1 MRHFQVGDAR
11 VTRISELNLDGVDA
25 AFLYPGVDPEQVRIG
40 ARPLSAG
47 SFDPST
53 GTLRQSIHTWLVE
66 IGGLTVLIDT
76 ATGNDKQRPTM
87 PPLDQ
92 LNEPYLERLAQAGV
106 QPDDVDAVLMTHV
119 HADHVGW
126 NTRLQDGAWVPT
138 FPHARYLASG
148 VELDYG
154 AAVDADDEAKAN
166 ALRQVADLGPMS
178 HLPAAGIYT
187 DSVAPVSSVGLIERV
202 NVGEGEVL
210 PGFSYHS
217 LPGHSI
223 DHAAILLN
231 SNGHHALFW
240 GDVLHHPVQVTAT
253 EWNSVFCEFPDAAV
267 TARRKALAWAA
278 DTGAT
283 VFTTHFAESSAGR
296 VTRDG
301 DAFVWTFVEGTVA

>member
-1 MRHFQVGDAR
+1 MQHFQVGDAR
-11 VTRISELNLDGVDA
+11 ITRISELNLDGVDA
-25 AFLYPGVDPEQVRIG
+25 AFLYPRVDPEQVRIG
-40 ARPLSAG
+40 ARSLSAG
-47 SFDPST
+47 SFDPAT

-76 ATGNDKQRPTM
+76 ATGNDKPRPTM

-106 QPDDVDAVLMTHV
+106 QPDDVDVVLMTHV

-126 NTRLQDGAWVPT
+126 NTRLQGGAWVPT
-138 FPHARYLASG
+138 FPNARYFASG

-154 AAVDADDEAKAN
+154 AAVDTDDEAKAN

-178 HLPAAGIYT
+178 HLPAAGIYK
-187 DSVAPVSSVGLIERV
+187 DSIAPLASVGLIERV
-202 NVGEGEVL
+202 KVGEGEVL
-210 PGFSYHS
+210 PGFSYHA

-240 GDVLHHPVQVTAT
+240 GDVLHHPVQVTDT
-253 EWNSVFCEFPDAAV
+253 EWNSIFCEFPNAAV
-267 TARRKALAWAA
+267 KARRKALAWAA
-278 DTGAT
+278 DIGAT

-296 VTRDG
+296 VTRNG
-301 DAFVWTFVEGTVA
+301 DAFVWTFVEGAVA